1 MTGPSISTSTPALV
15 EDRSLAVAGSDAVI
29 IWRGERLPLPALRER
44 LAHTDDR
51 DEREG
56 LFRSYLEALEALN
69 PRLEDRLAG
78 RVLDASPATW
88 GLDPS
93 SLAADLQRLMLHTET
108 PYFAALR
115 RYLALVDI
123 EQGDGTVAD
132 LWHIE
137 RGGAWT
143 QWFGGREVGRAT
155 AAAGRAG
162 AEDVGGSWLVA
173 EHILRGDPGS
183 TPGSAAAAAAY
194 ATLAGSPEWV
204 DEELRMAADEVIP
217 FVDFATFVRAWRLRE
232 AIGLLHYEMRLA
244 NDGEPALARTYYSGI
259 VGHMTGVL
267 VPEEMYLVALGDG
280 EPYGSL
286 RVVAAELLAACLV
299 EELEGRHGA
308 TWWREPSAKEL
319 IGAVAAAS
327 SVDDALA
334 EVGYDALDWRPVLRQ
349 IRTRLIGEMSGYG
362 GPNITTRAGTRK
374 L

>member
-1 MTGPSISTSTPALV
+1 MTEPSTSTPALV
-15 EDRSLAVAGSDAVI
+15 EDGSLAVAAAADAVI
-29 IWRGERLPLPALRER
+29 IWRGERLSLPALRER
-44 LAHTDDR
+44 LAYTDDR

-56 LFRSYLEALEALN
+56 LFRSYREALEALN
-69 PRLEDRLAG
+69 PRFAGRLAG
-78 RVLDASPATW
+78 RTLDASPATW

-93 SLAADLQRLMLHTET
+93 ALATELQRLMLHTET

-115 RYLALVDI
+115 RYLALIDI

-143 QWFGGREVGRAT
+143 QWFGAREVARAT
-155 AAAGRAG
+155 TAAGRRG
-162 AEDVGGSWLVA
+162 AQDVGGSWLAA
-173 EHILRGDPGS
+173 EHILRADAGSGPGS
-183 TPGSAAAAAAY
+183 SAASAAY
-194 ATLAGSPEWV
+194 ATLTGSPAWV
-204 DEELRMAADEVIP
+204 EQELGMAAEEVIP

-232 AIGLLHYEMRLA
+232 AIGMLHYELRLA
-244 NDGEPALARTYYSGI
+244 TDVEPALARTYYGGI
-259 VGHMTGVL
+259 VGHTIGVL
-267 VPEEMYLVALGDG
+267 VPEEMYLVALGT
-280 EPYGSL
+280 EPYGSV
-286 RVVAAELLAACLV
+286 RDVAAELLAACLV

-308 TWWREPSAKEL
+308 TWWREPSAHDL
-319 IGAVAAAS
+319 VGAVAAAP

>member
-1 MTGPSISTSTPALV
+1 MTGPSTSTSTPALV
-15 EDRSLAVAGSDAVI
+15 EDRSLAAAAPDAVI

-44 LAHTDDR
+44 LAYTDDR

-56 LFRSYLEALEALN
+56 MFRSYLEALEALN
-69 PRLEDRLAG
+69 PRFEGRLDG
-78 RVLDASPATW
+78 RTLDASPATL

-93 SLAADLQRLMLHTET
+93 ALAADLQRLMLHTET

-115 RYLALVDI
+115 RYLAQIDI

-143 QWFGGREVGRAT
+143 QWFGGREVARAT
-155 AAAGRAG
+155 AAAGRHGAG
-162 AEDVGGSWLVA
+162 DAGGSWLAA
-173 EHILRGDPGS
+173 EHVLRADPGS

-194 ATLAGSPEWV
+194 ATLPGSPEWV
-204 DEELRMAADEVIP
+204 EQELGMAPHEVIP

-232 AIGLLHYEMRLA
+232 AIGLLHYELRLA
-244 NDGEPALARTYYSGI
+244 TDVGPALARTYYSGI
-259 VGHMTGVL
+259 VGHTIGVL
-267 VPEEMYLVALGDG
+267 VPQEMYLVALGDG
-280 EPYGSL
+280 EPYGSM
-286 RVVAAELLAACLV
+286 RDVVVDLLAACLV

-308 TWWREPSAKEL
+308 TWWREPSAHEL
-319 IGAVAAAS
+319 IGVVAGAS